1 VLLTEV
7 SGHDVIKPFFSSGD
21 ETTQLASSSSSTQ
34 LFRLRPSAS
43 PANQTVPLLRKP
55 ARKRQ
60 SGGIGTGRTI
70 QRQNAGDEQS
80 GKSPGANDDGGGT
93 EGTTATCVVR
103 DLHFPLGI
111 VNCSFSPPRSLR
123 CSLRAAHPSRVA
135 RQHSSVSRRYIK
147 ALGLSIHS
155 RTRCAS
161 IWTPSE
167 LVIWS

>member
-1 VLLTEV
+1 MKRSNLPLV
-7 SGHDVIKPFFSSGD
+7 P
-21 ETTQLASSSSSTQ
+21 
-34 LFRLRPSAS
+34 
-43 PANQTVPLLRKP
+43 VPLNSSVCVLALPRQTKQSHYSRKP
-55 ARKRQ
+55 AQKRQ

-155 RTRCAS
+155 RARCAS

>member
-1 VLLTEV
+1 MKRSNLPLV
-7 SGHDVIKPFFSSGD
+7 P
-21 ETTQLASSSSSTQ
+21 
-34 LFRLRPSAS
+34 
-43 PANQTVPLLRKP
+43 VPLNSSVRVLALPRQTKQSHYPKASAEAAKWRNRHRKNDP
-55 ARKRQ
+55 TPECGRRTIRKE
-60 SGGIGTGRTI
+60 SGGELRRRGY
-70 QRQNAGDEQS
+70 
-80 GKSPGANDDGGGT
+80 K
-93 EGTTATCVVR
+93 GTTATCVVR

-155 RTRCAS
+155 RARCAS